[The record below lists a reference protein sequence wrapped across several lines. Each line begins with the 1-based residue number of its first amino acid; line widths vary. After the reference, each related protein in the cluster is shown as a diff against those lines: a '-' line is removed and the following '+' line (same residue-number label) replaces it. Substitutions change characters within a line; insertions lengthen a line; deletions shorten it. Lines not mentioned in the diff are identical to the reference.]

1 MGVTIKSD
9 HGIDPVV
16 TKENSVRI
24 SKKCQAG
31 LKRLDLKARQGRRR
45 RILEAKNSKIT
56 HNMKV
61 DSLSDK
67 RLRDLE
73 DYYSSVV
80 GLDVKTSVIMRRA
93 IEHLWETLEAIHDS
107 DIPRHQLEQDR
118 IVGLSLDG
126 YLTDEQGDQR

>member
-1 MGVTIKSD
+1 MA
-9 HGIDPVV
+9 

-31 LKRLDLKARQGRRR
+31 LKRLDLKASQGRRR

-61 DSLSDK
+61 DSLSDD

-73 DYYSSVV
+73 DYYSSAV
-80 GLDVKTSVIMRRA
+80 GLDVKASVIMPRA
-93 IEHLWETLEAIHDS
+93 IEHLWETVTRIGDS
-107 DIPRHQLEQDR
+107 DIPRHQLEQDAL
-118 IVGLSLDG
+118 VD
-126 YLTDEQGDQR
+126 

>member
-1 MGVTIKSD
+1 MKL
-9 HGIDPVV
+9 
-16 TKENSVRI
+16 
-24 SKKCQAG
+24 SKASQAG
-31 LKRLDLKARQGRRR
+31 LKRLDLKASQGRRR

-61 DSLSDK
+61 DSLSDD

-73 DYYSSVV
+73 DYFSSVV
-80 GLDVKTSVIMRRA
+80 GLDVKASVIMRRA
-93 IEHLWETLEAIHDS
+93 IEHLWETVEATHDS

-126 YLTDEQGDQR
+126 YLTDKQGER